1 MRRLLLLMLFFC
13 SISAVSQTPVKGS
26 WSFETLDVSKI
37 AKIPRGTTAQRP
49 APAVGSLFYNTDSSS
64 LQVSNGVI
72 WVNVGGSGGSTNS
85 NVGTGYRLAIPGTN
99 QIKTID
105 GVGVLIDT
113 SVTNKVR
120 FFNDTAWLTSNYTLK
135 PIDVFLIAG
144 QSNAQGWVTPATS
157 PTVPA
162 GKVYQYYNG
171 LFSAANDPV
180 GNANTGSAWPA
191 FGIEYNAITGRL
203 VCFVPAAFAGTSQ
216 TVAANTGQGTWDT
229 TGTLFDTSVARLNA
243 ALSYLIQNRY
253 APVFKGVLWCQGEND
268 ANAINTSLIN
278 QTTYILAFQKMIGR
292 YRGVYGK
299 NMPFYIFKTGT
310 IQTGSDVG
318 YASVRAAQEQVSNT
332 DSLTVIVFRG
342 AYDFKARGM
351 MQSTY
356 HYTQPAY
363 NEMGRIA
370 ADNIVGGRWNGF
382 QPLLGSL
389 YSAPGIKV
397 GVGVYNPTYPFS
409 VADSALVGGL
419 KFSNNGFGNAPSIR
433 TDNFLTLLNTPN
445 LTIFQG
451 LGTGAPELRLT
462 MNSSSTTGPRM
473 GVLNGFNFNAAS
485 ARQDFLITTS
495 GFSTSGNGRAGN
507 IVLRPGTDYA
517 NGGST
522 TQYTNDSVKVQ
533 LPGTGELYVEG
544 ASTFTGNVKL
554 PTQSTSDSS
563 DKAASTK
570 YVKQVLAGYSP
581 GGGSGTTNLDTVR
594 TATSITVTSSTG
606 VDAVIPLAD
615 IGSNKAG
622 LLSPGFAKDL
632 QDSVVTHI
640 STQGDSITCYYR
652 NNGTLIKCDTAYSL
666 LVYNSIEAVGAR
678 GIQLKNDQT
687 SPGPNKVYGTDASG
701 VLGYK
706 NDPAGGSSYT
716 NESGTGDTLLKAST
730 VKRIQTGWG
739 QVSTTTSTAVRLT
752 VDSTKFNPYKF
763 EGEQIYSKSWVTG
776 TTGWTATGSPSF
788 STADNNLRLSGGD
801 GTFGKYIT
809 LDAPIL
815 TPNRCVLEVTFKISN
830 TIAAGHFGIA
840 VGMRS
845 INSWYAPSLVAQYDP
860 IQKKVNIVNTNSSTV
875 QATEDFSN
883 DYTPAQNDII
893 KITYEQID
901 NIVTCYFENM
911 TQKKFHVLSVKG
923 NLGATKNIDLP
934 NTSKIVIHEMGGQ
947 NDITNVKWTS
957 LQPRNPWI
965 VLIGDSKT
973 FGYSAEDNGSTW
985 AALMRKYGSVANYAG
1000 DGDRTVEAV
1009 QIIDSIVAQGGK
1021 YFFVCIGRND
1031 LASSV
1036 SSGTWQANLSTIRTK
1051 IVNAGGT
1058 IIWVLPIPETNIS
1071 DQSAINTYINST
1083 FPSDLK
1089 VDPSTGWSNATMLS
1103 GDGVHPNQYGHRQ
1116 VFNVIE
1122 ASGYVTKQTES
1133 SYQYDRPVMFGNYI
1147 RANSA
1152 LTPNTYPIASSTG
1165 GLKDGVL
1172 TAVAGNLQSSATL
1185 VVNYTGGTTQITAK
1199 NATPIIDW
1207 VNASGTRQGYIQG
1220 LDNQMTFASSQS
1232 GSKIRFTA
1240 FAASA
1245 ALYPNNSFELPDA
1258 GFNYTGVSINLTS
1271 TTKAMLFD
1279 RLNTTQQTALSTQLY
1294 GHFFNTDT
1302 LALVYRGAAS
1312 SNEAYATRNWV
1323 RSQNYLTSVGNYVK
1337 SDGSTTLSANSTV
1350 TLGANNFTFSQ
1361 NSTGRLKL
1369 SGLDAASSP
1378 SFVLF
1383 KQSDSAV
1390 TEATPANA
1398 LNILLPSQTG
1408 NSGKYLGTN
1417 GTSASWQT
1425 VDAFSSATLSTSSTS
1440 AQTIASI
1447 ATNNNER
1454 GVIEVTLV
1462 GLDQLTGTNGT
1473 TGKKLVSYK
1482 NVSGTITIISTTDV
1496 QATNTDDSS
1505 TWTVTSSGAN
1515 LIIQVTPGSST
1526 ATNWAISYKQTKV
1539 IFAP

>member
-1 MRRLLLLMLFFC
+1 MKRLLSLLLFFY
-13 SISAVSQTPVKGS
+13 SVSAVSQTPVKGS
-26 WSFETLDVSKI
+26 WSFESLDVSKI

-113 SVTNKVR
+113 SVSNKVR

-243 ALSYLIQNRY
+243 ALIYLIQNRY
-253 APVFKGVLWCQGEND
+253 APVFKGILWCQGEND

-517 NGGST
+517 NGGNT

-544 ASTFTGNVKL
+544 GSTFTGNVKL

-581 GGGSGTTNLDTVR
+581 GGGGSGNVNSIESSSTDGQLPVFNGTTGLSIKKFTGTGPLKATSGNVSVGNINLASEVTGTLGDASLSANVSLLNANQTFTGIKTFPTSSSSGPSFRFGIGPPPSSPSAGDFGIDNTDSAFYYFLSPSVKIKWPYNVPTVTKGNLTLIQGSGGLARTDTLAMKDTITVQDIYATKILRTGTATDSALVVNPSTSRLEMRKLNSAGVTAHSALTGLSADDHTQYALLAGRTGGQKIIGGTGTTDDLILQTTSGSGASGADMIFQGGNNGATEFARFLNSGFLGIGTTNPQSPLHVYSASGSSQIEIGTGSGGG
-594 TATSITVTSSTG
+594 TASLKLTNAFGGDNWDILNYGNTASNRLRIANTGSEKISILTSG
-606 VDAVIPLAD
+606 
-615 IGSNKAG
+615 NM
-622 LLSPGFAKDL
+622 
-632 QDSVVTHI
+632 
-640 STQGDSITCYYR
+640 
-652 NNGTLIKCDTAYSL
+652 
-666 LVYNSIEAVGAR
+666 
-678 GIQLKNDQT
+678 GINQT
-687 SPGPNKVYGTDASG
+687 SPGAKLQINTNSLGTTQANSSG
-701 VLGYK
+701 LWLQ
-706 NDPAGGSSYT
+706 N
-716 NESGTGDTLLKAST
+716 
-730 VKRIQTGWG
+730 
-739 QVSTTTSTAVRLT
+739 STAAA
-752 VDSTKFNPYKF
+752 NNAQ
-763 EGEQIYSKSWVTG
+763 QIS
-776 TTGWTATGSPSF
+776 
-788 STADNNLRLSGGD
+788 
-801 GTFGKYIT
+801 
-809 LDAPIL
+809 
-815 TPNRCVLEVTFKISN
+815 
-830 TIAAGHFGIA
+830 
-840 VGMRS
+840 
-845 INSWYAPSLVAQYDP
+845 PSLVLEGQGW
-860 IQKKVNIVNTNSSTV
+860 KTNSTAASQSVKFNFDVLPVQGTANPSGNLRIGASINAGAYSTV
-875 QATEDFSN
+875 GTLTSGGNFGLGSATSPSANLHVGGSVRFDLGS
-883 DYTPAQNDII
+883 DATNDIFYRTSTGPI
-893 KITYEQID
+893 GRIPI
-901 NIVTCYFENM
+901 
-911 TQKKFHVLSVKG
+911 
-923 NLGATKNIDLP
+923 GATGTVLYSNGSSTPPSFQDP
-934 NTSKIVIHEMGGQ
+934 NA
-947 NDITNVKWTS
+947 
-957 LQPRNPWI
+957 L
-965 VLIGDSKT
+965 
-973 FGYSAEDNGSTW
+973 YNGST
-985 AALMRKYGSVANYAG
+985 YSP
-1000 DGDRTVEAV
+1000 T
-1009 QIIDSIVAQGGK
+1009 
-1021 YFFVCIGRND
+1021 
-1031 LASSV
+1031 
-1036 SSGTWQANLSTIRTK
+1036 
-1051 IVNAGGT
+1051 
-1058 IIWVLPIPETNIS
+1058 
-1071 DQSAINTYINST
+1071 
-1083 FPSDLK
+1083 
-1089 VDPSTGWSNATMLS
+1089 
-1103 GDGVHPNQYGHRQ
+1103 
-1116 VFNVIE
+1116 
-1122 ASGYVTKQTES
+1122 
-1133 SYQYDRPVMFGNYI
+1133 
-1147 RANSA
+1147 
-1152 LTPNTYPIASSTG
+1152 
-1165 GLKDGVL
+1165 L
-1172 TAVAGNLQSSATL
+1172 TAVANITGTPTATTFHYQR
-1185 VVNYTGGTTQITAK
+1185 VG
-1199 NATPIIDW
+1199 DW
-1207 VNASGTRQGYIQG
+1207 VYVQGEVTFDPTTAGTLLQLRISIPMTTTFSNSYDASGTGTIET
-1220 LDNQMTFASSQS
+1220 LNETMVVKAE
-1232 GSKIRFTA
+1232 
-1240 FAASA
+1240 AAANTVRLMCTPVDVS
-1245 ALYPNNSFELPDA
+1245 NRV
-1258 GFNYTGVSINLTS
+1258 GVSVS
-1271 TTKAMLFD
+1271 FRYK
-1279 RLNTTQQTALSTQLY
+1279 
-1294 GHFFNTDT
+1294 
-1302 LALVYRGAAS
+1302 
-1312 SNEAYATRNWV
+1312 
-1323 RSQNYLTSVGNYVK
+1323 YV
-1337 SDGSTTLSANSTV
+1337 
-1350 TLGANNFTFSQ
+1350 
-1361 NSTGRLKL
+1361 
-1369 SGLDAASSP
+1369 
-1378 SFVLF
+1378 
-1383 KQSDSAV
+1383 
-1390 TEATPANA
+1390 
-1398 LNILLPSQTG
+1398 
-1408 NSGKYLGTN
+1408 
-1417 GTSASWQT
+1417 
-1425 VDAFSSATLSTSSTS
+1425 
-1440 AQTIASI
+1440 
-1447 ATNNNER
+1447 
-1454 GVIEVTLV
+1454 
-1462 GLDQLTGTNGT
+1462 
-1473 TGKKLVSYK
+1473 
-1482 NVSGTITIISTTDV
+1482 
-1496 QATNTDDSS
+1496 
-1505 TWTVTSSGAN
+1505 
-1515 LIIQVTPGSST
+1515 
-1526 ATNWAISYKQTKV
+1526 
-1539 IFAP
+1539 AP